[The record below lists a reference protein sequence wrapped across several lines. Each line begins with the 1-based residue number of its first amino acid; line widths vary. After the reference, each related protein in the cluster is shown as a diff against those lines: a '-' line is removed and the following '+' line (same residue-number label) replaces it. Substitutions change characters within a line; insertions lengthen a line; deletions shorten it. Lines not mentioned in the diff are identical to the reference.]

1 MELGELRGDET
12 LGFPLYVSHGTKL
25 ICMLSSKLLTGSPD
39 WTLESLSCTML
50 SIKSHL

>member
-1 MELGELRGDET
+1 MELGELREDET

-25 ICMLSSKLLTGSPD
+25 ICMLSSELLTGSPD